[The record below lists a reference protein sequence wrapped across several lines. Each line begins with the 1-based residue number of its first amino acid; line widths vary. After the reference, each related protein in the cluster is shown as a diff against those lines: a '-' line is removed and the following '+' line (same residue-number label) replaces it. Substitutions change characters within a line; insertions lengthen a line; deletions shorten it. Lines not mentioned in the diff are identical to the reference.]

1 MNTMRLEMPLRSI
14 QKLSPILL
22 ELRSSQQIRMT
33 FSLIQNYQMNL
44 SADPIGILI
53 V

>member
-14 QKLSPILL
+14 QKLSPIFI
-22 ELRSSQQIRMT
+22 RSSQQIRMT